1 MHLNMSVRDCI
12 KTAQDHLRN
21 IVHDVHGATAIETAL
36 VLTPFALLIFGIIE
50 VSVLYLGAISL
61 EDAVASAGRQIRTG
75 TIQNSAGVGEAGL
88 TAFRTIFCGEVAAV
102 VSCNNNLTI
111 IVQSFASFDDVNF
124 TAPLIDPVTG
134 ELVANSF
141 NPGGAGTINLIR
153 VAYSYDI
160 MTPLLSQ
167 YLGDGSTGS
176 KVLEAST
183 VIRNEPF

>member
-1 MHLNMSVRDCI
+1 MSVRDYI
-12 KTAQDHLRN
+12 KTAQDYLQDIMR
-21 IVHDVHGATAIETAL
+21 DARGATAIETAL

-75 TIQNSAGVGEAGL
+75 TIAGPAGL
-88 TAFRTIFCGEVAAV
+88 EAFRTIFCGEVAAV
-102 VSCNNNLTI
+102 VACNNNLTI
-111 IVQSFASFDDVNF
+111 IVESFTSFDEVNF
-124 TAPLIDPVTG
+124 AAPLIDPVTG
-134 ELVANSF
+134 DLVGDSF
-141 NPGGAGTINLIR
+141 DPGGAGSINLIR

-176 KVLEAST
+176 KILEAST

>member
-1 MHLNMSVRDCI
+1 MLVRDRI
-12 KTAQDHLRN
+12 KTTQDHVRD
-21 IVHDVHGATAIETAL
+21 IARDVRGATAIETAL

-50 VSVLYLGAISL
+50 VSILYLGAISL

-75 TIQNSAGVGEAGL
+75 TIQNAGGPDAQVA
-88 TAFRTIFCGEVAAV
+88 AFRAIFCNEVAAV

-111 IVQSFASFDDVNF
+111 IVQSFPSFGAVNF
-124 TAPLIDPVTG
+124 LPLINPVTG
-134 ELVANSF
+134 ELVADDF
-141 NPGGAGTINLIR
+141 EPGGAGTINLVR

-176 KVLEAST
+176 KILEAST

>member
-1 MHLNMSVRDCI
+1 MLVRDRI
-12 KTAQDHLRN
+12 KTAQDHVRD
-21 IVHDVHGATAIETAL
+21 IARDVRGATAIETAL

-50 VSVLYLGAISL
+50 VSILYLGAISL

-75 TIQNSAGVGEAGL
+75 IVGSGDAGL
-88 TAFRTIFCGEVAAV
+88 DAFRTIFCGEVAAV
-102 VSCNNNLTI
+102 VSCDNNLTI
-111 IVQSFASFDDVNF
+111 IVQSFTSFGAVNF
-124 TAPLIDPVTG
+124 AAPLIDPETG

-141 NPGGAGTINLIR
+141 EPGGAGTINLIR